1 MSETQNNIDLEEIR
15 QGFEIFDVNKTG
27 YISPLELLETFDA
40 MNLKKKD
47 PFIYNIIHSLTKS
60 KKYSNQISI
69 DELISFIDTK
79 LNSNSKKGINLIF
92 NSLCEPNN
100 NYLSLSSL
108 PQIARESD
116 DILTEKELR
125 SLIQKAEMGGEDID
139 LDEFIK
145 ILADGKNLEDDNES
159 EEEDIS
165 DKENKN
171 DNIKNDNGGIKEE
184 KNETWIKSKYNINS
198 NNSDNSKNSNSI
210 SMNSVY
216 RKKASSKATQNNENI
231 NKNINNKK
239 AMNENVLNNN
249 KKKND
254 DKIININKNE
264 EIKKSE
270 RSNNKSKNEETIDI
284 KSLNKENK
292 DDDECK

>member
-69 DELISFIDTK
+69 DELISFIDSK

-108 PQIARESD
+108 SQIARESD

-171 DNIKNDNGGIKEE
+171 DNIKNDNGAIKEE
-184 KNETWIKSKYNINS
+184 KNETWKKSKYDINS

-216 RKKASSKATQNNENI
+216 RKKASSKATQN
-231 NKNINNKK
+231 
-239 AMNENVLNNN
+239 
-249 KKKND
+249 
-254 DKIININKNE
+254 
-264 EIKKSE
+264 S
-270 RSNNKSKNEETIDI
+270 
-284 KSLNKENK
+284 
-292 DDDECK
+292 